1 MVTKLEAGHWYKE
14 PDGRTWMYIY
24 DYEIPG
30 EESGI
35 RHGVMFRGQ
44 RAVTLVRPDD
54 IDLSTLVEV
63 CYVDGE
69 EMIVGEEY
77 HTDNELI
84 TESYP
89 KNCCL
94 VFLGVIGGKPVFD
107 YGEEYGTKIY
117 ATYPY
122 WKRVEPVPT
131 YHLVKSID
139 GKEVSRVEVSEEK
152 AKELEE

>member
-44 RAVTLVRPDD
+44 RAVTLVRPDYLG
-54 IDLSTLVEV
+54 DLSTLVEV

-69 EMIVGEEY
+69 EMVVGAEY
-77 HTDNELI
+77 EVSEDKDCWLYRI
-84 TESYP
+84 
-89 KNCCL
+89 
-94 VFLGVIGGKPVFD
+94 FAGVLNGYACF
-107 YGEEYGTKIY
+107 GTSS
-117 ATYPY
+117 TCFTPWSY
-122 WKRVEPVPT
+122 WKRVESVTT
-131 YHLVKSID
+131 YHPIKSID
-139 GKEVSRVEVSEEK
+139 GKEVSRVEVSGEK
-152 AKELEE
+152 VKELC

>member
-1 MVTKLEAGHWYKE
+1 
-14 PDGRTWMYIY
+14 MYIY

-54 IDLSTLVEV
+54 LDLSTLVEV

-69 EMIVGEEY
+69 EMVVGAEYIVSDDLIKEDSY
-77 HTDNELI
+77 CHTCRFAGILRQRAMFYKGIRGDDKPLYECFSHWRLI
-84 TESYP
+84 
-89 KNCCL
+89 
-94 VFLGVIGGKPVFD
+94 
-107 YGEEYGTKIY
+107 
-117 ATYPY
+117 
-122 WKRVEPVPT
+122 EPVPT